1 MSRHLGLD
9 LGGTAIKAVVLERNG
24 DGYCEL
30 HVRMAETQADDPP
43 EAIVEQL
50 GGFGRELADEVG
62 GVATSGVTIP
72 GTFDLETGVAHFV
85 TNLGG
90 SSWAGVPVLEPLE
103 RALGVP
109 TALINDARAFGF
121 AESRLGAARDCD
133 DAAFYTLGTGIGG
146 AVVVGRRLLLGYG
159 TAGELGHKTVD
170 ARPDAPLCGCGNRG
184 CVESHVKAA
193 AIAHA
198 GGFDDPADAV
208 DAALAGDERARAA
221 FAEAGR
227 WLGLGISMVVMALNP
242 KRVVVGGGMA
252 AAGELILGPA
262 RDEARRR
269 VVVPP
274 LGLTEVVGAE
284 LGREA
289 GSIGAALWGAER
301 A

>member
-24 DGYCEL
+24 DGYHEAYM
-30 HVRMAETQADDPP
+30 RMAETRADATPG
-43 EAIVEQL
+43 AIIEHV
-50 GGFGRELADEVG
+50 GAFGRALAAEAG
-62 GVATSGVTIP
+62 GVETAGVTIP
-72 GTFDLETGVAHFV
+72 GTFDLATGVAHFV

-90 SSWAGVPVLEPLE
+90 ASWEGVPVLDPLE
-103 RALGVP
+103 AALGVP
-109 TALINDARAFGF
+109 TSLINDARAFGF
-121 AESRLGAARDCD
+121 AESRLGAARECD
-133 DAAFYTLGTGIGG
+133 TAAFYTLGTGIGG
-146 AVVVGRRLLLGYG
+146 AVVVDRRLLLGYG
-159 TAGELGHKTVD
+159 TAGELGHMTVD
-170 ARPDAPLCGCGNRG
+170 SRPDAPLCGCGNRG
-184 CVESHVKAA
+184 CVEAHVKAS

-198 GGFDDPADAV
+198 GGRDDPADVV
-208 DAALAGDERARAA
+208 DAALGGDERARAA

-227 WLGLGISMVVMALNP
+227 WLGIGIAIVTMALNP
-242 KRVVVGGGMA
+242 ERVVVGGGMA

-269 VVVPP
+269 LVVPP
-274 LGLTEVVGAE
+274 LGLTEVVPAE